1 MKAPKGKADG
11 FEDGLSSDEDDDGDA
26 LLKSGLFKV
35 KETPNPS
42 KEVEA
47 EVLSKR
53 KRLTITL
60 HDFFFFSPCVN
71 FINKALSLILTIG
84 TGSSKWVNIR
94 I

>member
-1 MKAPKGKADG
+1 MKAPKGEVGG

-35 KETPNPS
+35 KETPNSS

-60 HDFFFFSPCVN
+60 HEDFFFFSFHV
-71 FINKALSLILTIG
+71 FIL
-84 TGSSKWVNIR
+84 
-94 I
+94 